1 MPSLQLRFRSVRTW
15 CAGALLVAIA
25 AGLVGCGEEPE
36 KPRKVAT
43 VKLLPDTP
51 PPPPP
56 PPKLDTPPPAKAQD
70 KPEARP
76 EPKPA
81 DPTPQALKSDEA
93 AGAGPGSGLAAG
105 NVTQDY
111 QGGPVIAGSGGG
123 NAGAMAAS
131 RMATTAW
138 ANAATRSLNE
148 YLQREAQLK
157 NSEYRLQVHLWL
169 HADGRV
175 ERFDLLGSSGNPQ
188 IDDVLRTA
196 LQRFPGTQTPP
207 PQALPQPLRL
217 QLSNRNLG

>member
-1 MPSLQLRFRSVRTW
+1 MPTPRFKPLQTGAVLLAV
-15 CAGALLVAIA
+15 AALL
-25 AGLVGCGEEPE
+25 AGCADEPE

-56 PPKLDTPPPAKAQD
+56 PPKPDETPPPPKAQD

-81 DPTPQALKSDEA
+81 DATPQALKSDEA

-111 QGGPVIAGSGGG
+111 QGGPVIAGSGSG
-123 NAGAMAAS
+123 NAGALAANRMAA
-131 RMATTAW
+131 TAW
-138 ANAATRSLNE
+138 ANATTRSLNE
-148 YLQREAQLK
+148 FLQREAQLK
-157 NSEYRLQVHLWL
+157 SSEYRLLVNLWL
-169 HADGRV
+169 HADGRI
-175 ERFDLLGSSGNPQ
+175 ERVDLLGSSGNPQ
-188 IDDVLRTA
+188 IDDALRTA
-196 LQRFPGTQTPP
+196 LQRFPGTQVPP